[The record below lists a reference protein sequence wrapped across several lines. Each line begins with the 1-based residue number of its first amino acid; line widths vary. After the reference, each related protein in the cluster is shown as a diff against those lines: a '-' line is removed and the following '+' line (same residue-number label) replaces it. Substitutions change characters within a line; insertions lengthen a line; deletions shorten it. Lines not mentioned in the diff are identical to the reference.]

1 MDYSKASPET
11 IRKLIRDREFMMPTS
26 GVAAGYAQGNLVI
39 LPKEYAYDFLLFAYR
54 NPKPCPLLY
63 VSDPGQKNFEKIA
76 AGSNIYTDIG
86 NYNIYENGQL
96 VSNVD
101 NAEDYYRDDLVSFI
115 IGCSFTFESELVK
128 EGIKIPHMEKGANVA
143 MYDTNI
149 KLEDSGVFSGNT
161 VVSMRPIK
169 ARDITKAV
177 MITSRFS
184 QVHGAPIHIGNP
196 ADIGIEDIT
205 KPDYGDFVG
214 IEEDELPVFWAC
226 GVTPQNALRQSKIPF
241 AITHGPGYMFV
252 TDIKNS
258 DLIRY

>member
-1 MDYSKASPET
+1 MDYSNATPET
-11 IRKLIRDREFMMPTS
+11 IRQLIRNREFMMPTS
-26 GVAAGYAQGNLVI
+26 GVASGYAQGNLVI

-63 VSDPGQKNFEKIA
+63 VSDTGEKHLDKIA

-86 NYNIYENGQL
+86 NYNIYRDGKLVENIE
-96 VSNVD
+96 NV
-101 NAEDYYRDDLVSFI
+101 EKYHSDDLVSFI

-128 EGIKIPHMEKGANVA
+128 EGIRIPHIEKKANVA

-149 KLEDSGVFSGNT
+149 RLEDSGVFSGNM

-169 ARDITKAV
+169 ARDVSRAV
-177 MITSRFS
+177 MITSSFAK
-184 QVHGAPIHIGNP
+184 VHGAPVHVGNP
-196 ADIGIEDIT
+196 ADIGIDDIT

-214 IEEDELPVFWAC
+214 IEEDEVPVFWAC

-252 TDIKNS
+252 TGIKNS
-258 DLIRY
+258 DLITY